1 VPSSAEPP
9 ARREATARE
18 VARRR
23 AVDMLRLA
31 ESIGGPRSTPR
42 ASWTP
47 SPGSC
52 GGWPWPGW
60 MRPSAARWP
69 SSWPGRA

>member
-1 VPSSAEPP
+1 MPSSAEPS

-31 ESIGGPRSTPR
+31 EAIAGY
-42 ASWTP
+42 
-47 SPGSC
+47 
-52 GGWPWPGW
+52 
-60 MRPSAARWP
+60 AAEQTR
-69 SSWPGRA
+69 